1 MFRSLIAIILVGL
14 FISIPVEAQQV
25 GAEPLTLS
33 IVPEYPKPYQTIT
46 IIPAS
51 TVLDLNSSTVTLTA
65 NGTMLSKGSGAER
78 TNVRLGGPGS
88 ATTITLSVVAD
99 GRTYTTQLSVRP
111 ADVALIIE
119 PFTTAHPFY
128 RGGTP
133 VSSEGR
139 LRIVAV
145 PDIRTGGGRL
155 SAENLVYTWKLGDQ
169 VLQAQSGIGKS
180 SLTAT
185 APVRYRDTAITLT
198 VASVDSAYVAQ
209 ATTVVAPIDPLV
221 RIYRNDP
228 LLGPLF
234 ENALAGTF
242 LMDREEETYRAIPY
256 FFSSTPSL
264 TWMVNSAASG
274 GEKDITLRSTGS
286 GSGSANLTAS
296 AKQPTTFQS
305 ADSRL
310 NITFGK
316 EGGLGLFGL

>member
-1 MFRSLIAIILVGL
+1 
-14 FISIPVEAQQV
+14 
-25 GAEPLTLS
+25 
-33 IVPEYPKPYQTIT
+33 
-46 IIPAS
+46 
-51 TVLDLNSSTVTLTA
+51 
-65 NGTMLSKGSGAER
+65 
-78 TNVRLGGPGS
+78 
-88 ATTITLSVVAD
+88 
-99 GRTYTTQLSVRP
+99 
-111 ADVALIIE
+111 
-119 PFTTAHPFY
+119 
-128 RGGTP
+128 
-133 VSSEGR
+133 
-139 LRIVAV
+139 
-145 PDIRTGGGRL
+145 
-155 SAENLVYTWKLGDQ
+155 VYTWKLGDQ

-242 LMDREEETYRAIPY
+242 LMDREEETYRAVPY
-256 FFSSTPSL
+256 FFASL
-264 TWMVNSAASG
+264 PAITWSVNGAASG